1 MHIENCFSSVNNPPS
16 ANVTTES
23 LNEIPVS
30 NSSTSSGRQ
39 NYLYK
44 LIYYLWCCLYVSK
57 KQASHSGNMMSP
69 TTPRQQPP
77 FALHLSD
84 EYDDEDSDFSVGV
97 NDDDYYN

>member
-1 MHIENCFSSVNNPPS
+1 
-16 ANVTTES
+16 
-23 LNEIPVS
+23 
-30 NSSTSSGRQ
+30 
-39 NYLYK
+39 
-44 LIYYLWCCLYVSK
+44 
-57 KQASHSGNMMSP
+57 MSP